1 MSKEHIETD
10 VILIGAGVMSAT
22 LGTMLKE
29 VAPYWNIK
37 VFEKLDSAGK
47 ESSNE
52 WNNAG
57 TGHAALCELNYTK
70 EQEDG
75 SVDISKALDINEK
88 FRVSQ
93 QFWSY
98 LANRNVIES
107 PSDFIR
113 PLPHISFVRGER
125 DVEFLSKRYE
135 AMSEH
140 PLFRGMQF
148 TDQYET
154 LKNWMPLMMKDR
166 DANQPVA
173 ATKVDAGTD
182 VNFGELTRL
191 LMNHLEDTDVDV
203 QYQTEVYD
211 VERQDDESWEVKVR
225 NFENG
230 TIEHHK
236 AKFVFVGSGGG
247 SLHLLQ
253 KSKIPEG
260 RGIGGF
266 PVSGLFLVCQKP
278 DIVAQHDAKVYS
290 KAPVGAPPMS
300 VPHLDRRFI
309 ENKETL
315 LFGPFAGFSPKFL
328 KTGSM
333 SDLITSVKRDNLVTM
348 SASGLKNASLTKYL
362 IQQLLLSKEQRME
375 ELREFVPE
383 ADSEDWELVVAGQ
396 RVQIIKDTE
405 EGKGTLRFGTEVVSS
420 EDGTLAAL
428 LGASPGASTA
438 VSIMLEL
445 MDKCFPEYMGDWEE
459 KLKDMIPS
467 YGQSLI
473 DNPELMKEL
482 EHSTAQAL
490 GLDVQD
496 SSGKVYSLQ

>member
-1 MSKEHIETD
+1 MNKDHIETD

-29 VAPYWNIK
+29 LAPEWNIK

-70 EQEDG
+70 QQEDG
-75 SVDISKALDINEK
+75 SVDISKAVDINEK
-88 FRVSQ
+88 YRVSQ

-98 LANRNVIES
+98 LAAKNVIDQ
-107 PSDFIR
+107 PRNFIT

-125 DVEFLSKRYE
+125 DIDFLSNRFE
-135 AMSEH
+135 AMVKN
-140 PLFRGMQF
+140 PLFRGMEF
-148 TDQYET
+148 TDQYDT
-154 LKNWMPLMMKDR
+154 LKEWMPLMMEER
-166 DANQPVA
+166 DPNQPVA
-173 ATKVDAGTD
+173 ATKVNAGTD

-191 LMNHLEDTDVDV
+191 LMNHLEQSDVDV
-203 QYQTEVYD
+203 QYQSEVYD
-211 VERQDDESWEVKVR
+211 VERQDDDSWEVKVK

-236 AKFVFVGSGGG
+236 TKFVFVGSGGG

-253 KSKIPEG
+253 KSRIPES

-266 PVSGLFLVCQKP
+266 PVSGLFLVCDQP
-278 DIVAQHDAKVYS
+278 DVVAGHGAKVYS

-328 KTGSM
+328 KTGSNA
-333 SDLITSVKRDNLVTM
+333 DLFTSVKKDNLVTM

-362 IQQLLLSKEQRME
+362 LQQLMLSKEQRME
-375 ELREFVPE
+375 ELRQFVPQ
-383 ADSEDWELVVAGQ
+383 AKDEDWELVVAGQ

-445 MDKCFPEYMGDWEE
+445 MEKCFPDHIESWEDKIKE
-459 KLKDMIPS
+459 MVPS
-467 YGQSLI
+467 YGLSLSE
-473 DNPELMKEL
+473 NPDLMKEL
-482 EHSTAQAL
+482 EESTAKAL
-490 GLDVQD
+490 GLDSQD
-496 SSGKVYSLQ
+496 SSGKLYSMQ